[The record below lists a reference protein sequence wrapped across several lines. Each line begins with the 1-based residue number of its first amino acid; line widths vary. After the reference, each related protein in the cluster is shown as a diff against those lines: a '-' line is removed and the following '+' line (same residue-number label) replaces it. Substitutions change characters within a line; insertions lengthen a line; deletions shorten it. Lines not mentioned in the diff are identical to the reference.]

1 MSSSLITEKDLRF
14 MILFW
19 RDGLLNPYK
28 LTRNDR
34 LFIMDIKQNTYEVM
48 THEMY
53 LLGMEKRGLVS
64 SLVVAGVLVF
74 RVNFSRSEVLDS
86 FFFAYKNI
94 DEEDKKCAVNEYIM
108 LITSCYDSSKNKVI
122 IPGYVHTG
130 N

>member
-1 MSSSLITEKDLRF
+1 LRF

-28 LTRNDR
+28 ISRDDR
-34 LFIMDIKQNTYEVM
+34 LFILDLKQNTDEVM
-48 THEMY
+48 THKMY
-53 LLGMEKRGLVS
+53 LFGMEKRGLVS
-64 SLVVAGVLVF
+64 SLVVDGVLVF

-122 IPGYVHTG
+122 IPDIELD
-130 N
+130 